1 MRSSLAVSHNTVY
14 VILLWAS
21 LVSQLAKNPPAM
33 WKTWVRSLV
42 GKKGKAKH
50 SSILVWRIPV
60 FWSGDSMRS
69 SPAVSHN
76 TVHVILYL
84 LTKYV
89 ILSMCLLTSCL
100 LFLSLEFNFFNLYSE
115 KKKENLSYLE
125 ANRK

>member
-1 MRSSLAVSHNTVY
+1 
-14 VILLWAS
+14 
-21 LVSQLAKNPPAM
+21 
-33 WKTWVRSLV
+33 
-42 GKKGKAKH
+42 
-50 SSILVWRIPV
+50 
-60 FWSGDSMRS
+60 MRS

-76 TVHVILYL
+76 TVHVILLYL

-115 KKKENLSYLE
+115 KKKENFSYLE